1 MDENTLATIENI
13 LAVHPVVLFM
23 KGTPLQPQ
31 CGFSA
36 KTAGILDTLLPDYRT
51 VNVLED
57 HQLREGIKAYG
68 QWPTIPQLYINGEL
82 IGGCDIVS
90 DMFESGEL
98 YAALGLEPPKVASPR
113 ITFSEAAASLI
124 REALE
129 QEPGAVLHLQIN
141 ARWESQFKLGGPSE
155 HAIRIEVSDMSV
167 LMDPST
173 ADRADGLHVDITDTI
188 QGRGLRFENPNA
200 PPPVKSMSVAK
211 LRERLDALEELFLL
225 DVRDPE
231 ERQLAKI
238 HEAIPLDDAA
248 DQQIGGHSNNTPLV
262 FHCHTGARSRAA
274 AEYYRLLGFTD
285 VYNLEGG
292 IEAWSIEIDPAVP
305 RY

>member
-1 MDENTLATIENI
+1 MDEHTLATIENI
-13 LAVHPVVLFM
+13 LTAHPVVLFM
-23 KGTPLQPQ
+23 KGSRLQPQ

-51 VNVLED
+51 VNVLQD
-57 HQLREGIKAYG
+57 QQLREGIKAYG

-98 YAALGLEPPKVASPR
+98 YAALELEPPRVASPR
-113 ITFSEAAASLI
+113 ITFSNAAATLI
-124 REALE
+124 REALQ

-141 ARWESQFKLGGPSE
+141 ARWESRFNLGRPSE
-155 HAIRIEVSDMSV
+155 HAIRIDVSDISV

-188 QGRGLRFENPNA
+188 QGRALRFENPNA
-200 PPPVKSMSVAK
+200 PPPVKSMSVAELK
-211 LRERLDALEELFLL
+211 ERLDALEELFLL

-248 DQQIGGHSNNTPLV
+248 EQQITGSPNNTPLV
-262 FHCHTGARSRAA
+262 FHCHTGVRSRAA

-292 IEAWSIEIDPAVP
+292 IEAWSIEIDAAVP